1 MLTFFSLFCCS
12 IRRHRLCTYANH
24 CFSPVVKFRSEV
36 QQKKKKRNRKK
47 KKVHQILNTA
57 SKGFTLRAPCYR
69 VEATFFFLVV
79 RGCLFFISGTAE
91 AAVLRHLPYSTSLF
105 PFSGGERFF
114 FCTGESCIFFILHC
128 CAHFSL
134 LLFISFIFVFV
145 LLLLLLRDTCQTTPR
160 YCVSAIVPAVRSPLS
175 PTAEVLGAETA
186 KNLSA
191 FFFFLPVCVH
201 RPRVR
206 SPGYTLFI

>member
-1 MLTFFSLFCCS
+1 M
-12 IRRHRLCTYANH
+12 RYN
-24 CFSPVVKFRSEV
+24 K
-36 QQKKKKRNRKK
+36 KKKKRKRKK
-47 KKVHQILNTA
+47 KRYTKYSTQHQRALL
-57 SKGFTLRAPCYR
+57 FELRATVLR
-69 VEATFFFLVV
+69 RLFFFLLSVV
-79 RGCLFFISGTAE
+79 ACFSYLAQRKLLCSA
-91 AAVLRHLPYSTSLF
+91 TSLT
-105 PFSGGERFF
+105 PPPCSPSPEAKGFF

-191 FFFFLPVCVH
+191 FLFFLPVCVH

>member
-1 MLTFFSLFCCS
+1 MLRRLFFCCCPW
-12 IRRHRLCTYANH
+12 L
-24 CFSPVVKFRSEV
+24 PVFHIWHSG
-36 QQKKKKRNRKK
+36 
-47 KKVHQILNTA
+47 
-57 SKGFTLRAPCYR
+57 SCCAPPPP
-69 VEATFFFLVV
+69 L
-79 RGCLFFISGTAE
+79 L
-91 AAVLRHLPYSTSLF
+91 HLPVPLLRRRK
-105 PFSGGERFF
+105 GFF

-186 KNLSA
+186 KDLSA

>member
-1 MLTFFSLFCCS
+1 ML
-12 IRRHRLCTYANH
+12 RRL
-24 CFSPVVKFRSEV
+24 
-36 QQKKKKRNRKK
+36 
-47 KKVHQILNTA
+47 
-57 SKGFTLRAPCYR
+57 
-69 VEATFFFLVV
+69 FFFL
-79 RGCLFFISGTAE
+79 LS
-91 AAVLRHLPYSTSLF
+91 VLACFSYLAQRKLLCSATSLTPPPCF
-105 PFSGGERFF
+105 PSPEAKGFF

-145 LLLLLLRDTCQTTPR
+145 LLLLLLRGTCQTTPR

-186 KNLSA
+186 KDLSA